1 MQDIGFIWR
10 NQENI
15 SNNIN
20 ESTQIRKEKEKNKRL
35 SINILPTE
43 AKTNIDF
50 LSDYKT
56 ENNRI
61 TPTKYVPFWINDF
74 EEKKKKE
81 FILNISSSEKYSL
94 LKIKKIKE
102 NKFSPF
108 NSTSKLFKEENNSFD
123 TDIKENIS
131 NQYIYYSLI
140 KRKKISSVKKYFES
154 NISFIGKNNKIKYF
168 QIYRDCEIGIEE
180 NWQKHQ
186 TIIFQD
192 DDINSEEDEIS
203 KGKQICLVHIKEAIT
218 LKKKNRKEKK

>member
-154 NISFIGKNNKIKYF
+154 NISFIGKKNKIKYF

>member
-74 EEKKKKE
+74 EEKKKKK

-154 NISFIGKNNKIKYF
+154 NISFIGKKNKIKYF

>member
-20 ESTQIRKEKEKNKRL
+20 ESTQIRKEIEKNKRL

-74 EEKKKKE
+74 EEKKKMN
-81 FILNISSSEKYSL
+81 LY
-94 LKIKKIKE
+94 
-102 NKFSPF
+102 
-108 NSTSKLFKEENNSFD
+108 
-123 TDIKENIS
+123 
-131 NQYIYYSLI
+131 
-140 KRKKISSVKKYFES
+140 
-154 NISFIGKNNKIKYF
+154 
-168 QIYRDCEIGIEE
+168 
-180 NWQKHQ
+180 
-186 TIIFQD
+186 
-192 DDINSEEDEIS
+192 
-203 KGKQICLVHIKEAIT
+203 
-218 LKKKNRKEKK
+218 

>member
-1 MQDIGFIWR
+1 M
-10 NQENI
+10 
-15 SNNIN
+15 
-20 ESTQIRKEKEKNKRL
+20 
-35 SINILPTE
+35 IL
-43 AKTNIDF
+43 K
-50 LSDYKT
+50 K
-56 ENNRI
+56 
-61 TPTKYVPFWINDF
+61 
-74 EEKKKKE
+74 KKKKE

-154 NISFIGKNNKIKYF
+154 NISFIGKKNKIKYF

>member
-74 EEKKKKE
+74 EEKKKKK
-81 FILNISSSEKYSL
+81 FILNISSSEKY
-94 LKIKKIKE
+94 
-102 NKFSPF
+102 
-108 NSTSKLFKEENNSFD
+108 
-123 TDIKENIS
+123 
-131 NQYIYYSLI
+131 
-140 KRKKISSVKKYFES
+140 
-154 NISFIGKNNKIKYF
+154 
-168 QIYRDCEIGIEE
+168 
-180 NWQKHQ
+180 
-186 TIIFQD
+186 
-192 DDINSEEDEIS
+192 
-203 KGKQICLVHIKEAIT
+203 
-218 LKKKNRKEKK
+218 

>member
-154 NISFIGKNNKIKYF
+154 NISFNGKNNNIKHFKIF
-168 QIYRDCEIGIEE
+168 RDCEIGI
-180 NWQKHQ
+180 NDKWQKKQ
-186 TIIFQD
+186 VSIFQD
-192 DDINSEEDEIS
+192 DDVNSEDEEIS
-203 KGKQICLVHIKEAIT
+203 KGKQICIIHLKEAIT
-218 LKKKNRKEKK
+218 LFNKNNKKN

>member
-74 EEKKKKE
+74 EKKKKNE

-154 NISFIGKNNKIKYF
+154 NISFIGKKNKIKYF

>member
-20 ESTQIRKEKEKNKRL
+20 ESTQIRKEIEKNKRL

-74 EEKKKKE
+74 EEKKKNE

-131 NQYIYYSLI
+131 NQYIYYSII

-180 NWQKHQ
+180 NWQKNQ

-203 KGKQICLVHIKEAIT
+203 KGKQICFVHIKEAIT
-218 LKKKNRKEKK
+218 LKKKNRKEK

>member
-20 ESTQIRKEKEKNKRL
+20 ESTQIRKEKENNKRL

-81 FILNISSSEKYSL
+81 FILNISSSEKYSI

-154 NISFIGKNNKIKYF
+154 DISFQGKNKKIKHF
-168 QIYRDCEIGIEE
+168 KIFRDCEIGI
-180 NWQKHQ
+180 NDKWQKKQ
-186 TIIFQD
+186 VSIFQD
-192 DDINSEEDEIS
+192 DDVNSDDEEIL
-203 KGKQICLVHIKEAIT
+203 KGKQICIINIKEAIT
-218 LKKKNRKEKK
+218 LFNKKNNKIK